1 MEVVISVLPV
11 LVGRVGNGAGPSR
24 CARNKL
30 LSWISGAV
38 VFDRGFHGFCGYD
51 GGGCRRRAP
60 ITRLLR
66 HRDFGVL
73 PQPRANMLGV
83 KGVWYL
89 ALGVEYFA
97 LSIEQSV
104 SMSNEF
110 GAGKC

>member
-1 MEVVISVLPV
+1 M
-11 LVGRVGNGAGPSR
+11 
-24 CARNKL
+24 
-30 LSWISGAV
+30 SG
-38 VFDRGFHGFCGYD
+38 
-51 GGGCRRRAP
+51 
-60 ITRLLR
+60 
-66 HRDFGVL
+66 DFGVL